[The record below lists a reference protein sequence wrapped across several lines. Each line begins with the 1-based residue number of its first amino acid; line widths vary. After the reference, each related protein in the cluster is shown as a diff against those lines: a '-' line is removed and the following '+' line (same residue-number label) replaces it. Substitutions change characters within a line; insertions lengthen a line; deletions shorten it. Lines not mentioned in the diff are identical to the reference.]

1 MFLRGTSAL
10 ILALGACVFAAS
22 TANAAN
28 VIINGN
34 FDLGTSG
41 FGTGYRYVAPTYGA
55 SYPENTFTI
64 EDNPYDSHP
73 LWVNETLPGE
83 FLVVNGGTYNAFLT
97 VFEEGGLPTVS
108 GSTYRFSV
116 DVVDVC
122 CNAGYS
128 QSNNAPFDLSFN
140 IDTGAGFSTFET
152 YDSPAYPNTKP
163 GAILTLTGTFVAG
176 PTLGVQVVDRS
187 IAAGGNDFAIGNF
200 DVSAV
205 PEPAAWAVMTSGLA
219 MIGMAARRRTRLATS
234 S

>member
-1 MFLRGTSAL
+1 MFRRAILPL
-10 ILALGACVFAAS
+10 ILFLGGFLVAAS
-22 TANAAN
+22 PASAAN
-28 VIINGN
+28 VIQNGN
-34 FDLGTSG
+34 FALGPSG
-41 FGTGYRYVAPTYGA
+41 FGTGYRYVAPTWGA

-83 FLVVNGGTYNAFLT
+83 FMVVNGGTYNLFLT
-97 VFEEGGLPTVS
+97 VFEEGGLPTKS
-108 GSTYRFSV
+108 GATYRLSV
-116 DVVDVC
+116 DIVDVC

-140 IDTGAGFSTFET
+140 LDTGAGFSTFKT
-152 YDSPAYPNTKP
+152 YDSPAYPNTEP
-163 GAILTLTGTFVAG
+163 GALLTLTGTFVAG
-176 PTLGVQVVDRS
+176 PTLGVEVIDKS

-219 MIGMAARRRTRLATS
+219 MIGMAARRRTRSATAS
-234 S
+234 